1 MVVGW
6 AKGAETPQNRRV
18 VDFWPVSSGH
28 GSYQYVR
35 YGGRQFGAPTWG
47 SVRAATM
54 ANAATIVAASRFGH
68 VTMAQRTLRP
78 AMRLDSAAATT
89 IVARWRRPERPPWS
103 MGVTTTEHG
112 HSKRPGTAHDDD
124 LSALRPPLSIW
135 WRVWPHLA
143 TCHHSPGRP

>member
-54 ANAATIVAASRFGH
+54 ANAATIVAAAAIWTCRNGSTDLTIGH
-68 VTMAQRTLRP
+68 ET
-78 AMRLDSAAATT
+78 
-89 IVARWRRPERPPWS
+89 
-103 MGVTTTEHG
+103 
-112 HSKRPGTAHDDD
+112 
-124 LSALRPPLSIW
+124 
-135 WRVWPHLA
+135 
-143 TCHHSPGRP
+143 

>member
-35 YGGRQFGAPTWG
+35 YGGRQFGAPKWG

-54 ANAATIVAASRFGH
+54 ANVATIVIATANSTFFDIKLYKRKLTDSLFPCPSGRIKS
-68 VTMAQRTLRP
+68 AQAIRGTRQP
-78 AMRLDSAAATT
+78 AHHRDWAGQTT
-89 IVARWRRPERPPWS
+89 VFSSLE
-103 MGVTTTEHG
+103 
-112 HSKRPGTAHDDD
+112 
-124 LSALRPPLSIW
+124 
-135 WRVWPHLA
+135 
-143 TCHHSPGRP
+143 

>member
-28 GSYQYVR
+28 GSYQYVQ

-54 ANAATIVAASRFGH
+54 ANAATIVAA
-68 VTMAQRTLRP
+68 
-78 AMRLDSAAATT
+78 
-89 IVARWRRPERPPWS
+89 
-103 MGVTTTEHG
+103 
-112 HSKRPGTAHDDD
+112 TAN
-124 LSALRPPLSIW
+124 S
-135 WRVWPHLA
+135 
-143 TCHHSPGRP
+143 TCHTATLTLA